1 MGTTLIV
8 CSWKGTMKLLETTE
22 ITPEDRVKS
31 IREYAQQP
39 KNGNAELVL
48 GGFLLLA
55 VLAIVHFA
63 WKGGELK

>member
-1 MGTTLIV
+1 
-8 CSWKGTMKLLETTE
+8 MKLLETTE

-55 VLAIVHFA
+55 VLAIVYFA
-63 WKGGELK
+63 WKGGDLK